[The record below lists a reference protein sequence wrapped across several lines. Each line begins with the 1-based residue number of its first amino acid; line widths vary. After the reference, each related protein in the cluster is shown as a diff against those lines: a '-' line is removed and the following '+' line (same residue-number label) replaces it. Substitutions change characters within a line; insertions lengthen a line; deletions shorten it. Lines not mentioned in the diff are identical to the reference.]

1 MKHPARFL
9 SLPLFLLAA
18 ATGLAQAVTPGYTV
32 VTEIT
37 FDEQGAPESAAIVQS
52 DDPTGDH
59 YLEQMATNLSEKDKQ
74 EPRLKDGK
82 PVKFKARRPF
92 HFPVEGDLGLAA
104 NANRPKLRAGDHPIP
119 KYPANLLAAGEIG
132 GAIVELTISAD
143 GTVKSIRTLR
153 ASHPE
158 FAQAAEAALGQW
170 TFNPDTRVGAP
181 AETHWNAAV
190 GFTSGERAL
199 DLKWRLAPRPCIGGF
214 VVGHVAA
221 PAAAP
226 AGTPP
231 ATDPAA
237 SSAEKK

>member
-1 MKHPARFL
+1 MKNPARFL

-37 FDEQGAPESAAIVQS
+37 FDEQGVPESAAIVQS

-74 EPRLKDGK
+74 EPHLKDGK

-119 KYPANLLAAGEIG
+119 KYPATLLAAGEIG
-132 GAIVELTISAD
+132 GAIVELTINSD

-153 ASHPE
+153 SSHPE
-158 FAQAAEAALGQW
+158 FAQAAETALGQW
-170 TFNPDTRVGAP
+170 TFNPDTRVGPP
-181 AETHWNAAV
+181 AETIWNAAV
-190 GFTSGERAL
+190 GFTSGERTL
-199 DLKWRLAPRPCIGGF
+199 DLKWRLAPRPSVGGF
-214 VVGHVAA
+214 IVGHVPPAA
-221 PAAAP
+221 PASFA
-226 AGTPP
+226 PP
-231 ATDPAA
+231 APVVP
-237 SSAEKK
+237 AEKK